1 MAYRYVHCFV
11 PYSGVVR
18 KKCLAQLCPRKQ
30 LKKKKERKK
39 KCLFCCSFIYH
50 TLLIP
55 LNKINKCV
63 IQHGM

>member
-39 KCLFCCSFIYH
+39 EKVSFL
-50 TLLIP
+50 LLIY
-55 LNKINKCV
+55 LSYSFNTTEQN
-63 IQHGM
+63 Q

>member
-30 LKKKKERKK
+30 LKKKERKKERKSVFFVAH
-39 KCLFCCSFIYH
+39 LFIILF
-50 TLLIP
+50 
-55 LNKINKCV
+55 
-63 IQHGM
+63 